1 LPEIARVNSAATVI
15 NMSASR
21 NVYRELI
28 IHSAAFL
35 VAAAFGAIL
44 ICPYYGIF
52 EHDTD
57 SPSAAREAFLAASV
71 IAGGLGP
78 ATTLSLFWLVHV
90 IRRLR
95 T

>member
-1 LPEIARVNSAATVI
+1 MVLLQ
-15 NMSASR
+15 MSASR

-35 VAAAFGAIL
+35 VAAAIGAIL
-44 ICPYYGIF
+44 IYPYYGIF

-57 SPSAAREAFLAASV
+57 SASAAQEAFLAASL

-78 ATTLSLFWLVHV
+78 AATLSLFWLVHV
-90 IRRLR
+90 IRRQR

>member
-1 LPEIARVNSAATVI
+1 MVLLK
-15 NMSASR
+15 MSASR

-28 IHSAAFL
+28 IHGAAFL
-35 VAAAFGAIL
+35 VAAALGAIL
-44 ICPYYGIF
+44 IYPYYGIF

-57 SPSAAREAFLAASV
+57 SASAAREAFLAASV

-78 ATTLSLFWLVHV
+78 ATTLSLFWLVQLL
-90 IRRLR
+90 RRQR